1 MSRYQIGRVGAYN
14 SGYIPNYNNSKRLKT
29 DGSSRVSDDNDMES
43 SEREHT
49 VLNGIQ
55 AGDGVIGDFFSSVGN
70 KLGTVANKVVDKV
83 GSLVPTRQD
92 FPPAVR
98 ELLVKQGGKNI
109 KTITVGRNPVQSYVQ
124 KALNLLS
131 GGKFKDQVKNMNY
144 DDVFH
149 LFEIVVLDD
158 NTKMIVEKNAV
169 VNMKVISKIPSMK
182 DSMFVNLGKTIK
194 FGDYVQNAVD
204 KVGTSIYLYD
214 KATNNCQKFISDLQK
229 SNGLM
234 NNELDKFINQDVV
247 GVLSTSPSYVGRI
260 ADIATETAA
269 KFDRVIH
276 GANPYIMN
284 QLPSVSVGPTIKD
297 IKGTKDRKRK
307 R

>member
-1 MSRYQIGRVGAYN
+1 MSRYQIGRQGAYN
-14 SGYIPNYNNSKRLKT
+14 SGYIPNYNNSKRLKYDQNT
-29 DGSSRVSDDNDMES
+29 RASNDLDLE
-43 SEREHT
+43 
-49 VLNGIQ
+49 Q
-55 AGDGVIGDFFSSVGN
+55 AGEGIIGDFFSSVGN

-98 ELLVKQGGKNI
+98 DVIEKQGGKNI

-149 LFEIVVLDD
+149 LFEIVVLED

-182 DSMFVNLGKTIK
+182 DSMFVPMNKSIK
-194 FGDYVQNAVD
+194 FGDYVKNAVD

-234 NNELDKFINQDVV
+234 NAELDKFINQDVV

-260 ADIATETAA
+260 ADIATEAAA

-284 QLPSVSVGPTIKD
+284 QLPEAERNIRVGPSITKIA
-297 IKGTKDRKRK
+297 GTKDRKRK
-307 R
+307 KASN

>member
-1 MSRYQIGRVGAYN
+1 MSSRYQIGREGAYN
-14 SGYIPNYNNSKRLKT
+14 SGYIANYNNSKRIKI
-29 DGSSRVSDDNDMES
+29 DDSSHVNSDLE
-43 SEREHT
+43 
-49 VLNGIQ
+49 Q
-55 AGDGVIGDFFSSVGN
+55 AGDGVIGDFFSSVGS
-70 KLGTVANKVVDKV
+70 KLGNTANKVIDKV

-98 ELLVKQGGKNI
+98 DVIKNQGGKNI

-131 GGKFKDQVKNMNY
+131 GGKFKDQIKNMNY

-149 LFEIVVLDD
+149 LFEIVVLED

-182 DSMFVNLGKTIK
+182 DSMFVPLNKTIK
-194 FGDYVQNAVD
+194 FGDYIQNAVD

-234 NNELDKFINQDVV
+234 NAELDKFINQDVV

-276 GANPYIMN
+276 GANAYYVSE
-284 QLPSVSVGPTIKD
+284 LPTVSMGSSSSITNV
-297 IKGTKDRKRK
+297 KGTKDRRK
-307 R
+307 RN